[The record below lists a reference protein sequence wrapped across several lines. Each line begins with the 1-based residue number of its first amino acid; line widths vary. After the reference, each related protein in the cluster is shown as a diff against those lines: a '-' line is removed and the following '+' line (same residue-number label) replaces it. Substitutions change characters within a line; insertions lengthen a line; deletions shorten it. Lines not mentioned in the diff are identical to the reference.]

1 MGSNNFF
8 KEKAAPGVHPTS
20 GMNMMGRAI
29 GSSSFG
35 ARAAGGAAAKD
46 LGAASA
52 FNAKGTAAMKPL
64 TKTAASNAVGP
75 KRT

>member
-1 MGSNNFF
+1 MGSKFF
-8 KEKAAPGVHPTS
+8 KEKANPGVHPSS
-20 GMNMMGRAI
+20 GMNMMARAV
-29 GSSSFG
+29 SSSGFG

-64 TKTAASNAVGP
+64 SKTAASNAVGP